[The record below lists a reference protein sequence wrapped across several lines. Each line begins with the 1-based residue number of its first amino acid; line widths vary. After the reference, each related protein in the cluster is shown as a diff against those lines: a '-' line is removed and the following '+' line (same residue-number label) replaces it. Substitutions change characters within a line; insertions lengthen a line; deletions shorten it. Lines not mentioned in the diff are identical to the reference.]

1 MRRTFRDVLQLQQM
15 LQDPACLLIG
25 SHLLLLLLL
34 RLLVRRE
41 ESDGANELRGTRD
54 ESIVRFQQ
62 HRALMNKDEAA
73 ERDPSG
79 APERTT
85 EP

>member
-1 MRRTFRDVLQLQQM
+1 MRQTFKDVLQLQQM

-25 SHLLLLLLL
+25 SHLLLLC
-34 RLLVRRE
+34 LLVRRE
-41 ESDGANELRGTRD
+41 ESDRANEHRKTRD

-73 ERDPSG
+73 EWDPSG

>member
-1 MRRTFRDVLQLQQM
+1 MQNICSF
-15 LQDPACLLIG
+15 
-25 SHLLLLLLL
+25 
-34 RLLVRRE
+34 LVQRE
-41 ESDGANELRGTRD
+41 ESDGANEHRKTRD
-54 ESIVRFQQ
+54 ELIVRFQQ
-62 HRALMNKDEAA
+62 HRALINKYEAA